1 MGRIRSIK
9 PEFNS
14 NEGLSSVSASAHL
27 LAEALLCYADD
38 EGFFNANPA
47 LVRAGTCPLR
57 KDFKNIKK
65 LLNELVSIGY
75 VEIGIHKEKQFG
87 RIVNFANHQRIS
99 HPTPSKMSKLNI
111 LWKNSLEI
119 PRKFPK
125 SSGNPLENSGG
136 QQEISGEPPED
147 FRQEQGTGNR
157 EQGTGGGIPEDLRN
171 TAETPS
177 ALRAAFS
184 TENDEAHMIATAV
197 VDSIGTTTRWAR
209 DQLFEQAKF
218 ALKEHPGDFDGVRDS
233 MIVAWKEYCDCAK
246 REKLRAPPISPE
258 KFFGEGRWMSSKLWG
273 LKNGMRA
280 YEGSNA
286 A

>member
-1 MGRIRSIK
+1 MGRIRTVK

-14 NEGLSSVSASAHL
+14 NEGLSSVSAPAHL

-38 EGFFNANPA
+38 EGFFNANPI

-57 KDFKNIKK
+57 KDFKNTKK
-65 LLNELVSIGY
+65 LLNELVGIGY
-75 VEIGIHKEKQFG
+75 IRLGIYKDKQFG
-87 RIVNFANHQRIS
+87 CIVNFVNHQRIS
-99 HPTPSKMSKLNI
+99 HPTPSKISRLNI
-111 LWKNSLEI
+111 LWKNSPVITGKPLEE
-119 PRKFPK
+119 
-125 SSGNPLENSGG
+125 SGNQPEDSGGQPENSG
-136 QQEISGEPPED
+136 QTPEN
-147 FRQEQGTGNR
+147 FRQEQGTGKKDL
-157 EQGTGGGIPEDLRN
+157 GTGGGIPEKLRN
-171 TAETPS
+171 ISEPPP

-209 DQLFEQAKF
+209 DQIFEQAKF
-218 ALKEHPGDFDGVRDS
+218 ALKDHPGDLDGVRDS

-246 REKLRAPPISPE
+246 KEKLRSPPISPE
-258 KFFGEGRWMSSKLWG
+258 KFFGEGKWLSSKLWG